1 MTHRAWETRIPG
13 AVRTVC
19 WLFFSGYSWALVE
32 ALRPLP
38 PVSLQLTPLI
48 LPLHFL
54 QPERVV

>member
-1 MTHRAWETRIPG
+1 MTRGAWETRIPG
-13 AVRTVC
+13 AERTVC
-19 WLFFSGYSWALVE
+19 WLFFCGHSWALAE